1 MKNFYF
7 YQDKINMIKPI
18 YEKEWIGLSLAEAIE
33 KAKSID
39 YVHRIVEEDGQSL
52 MVPYDVKSNRVNL
65 RLRDGKVTAVY
76 TG

>member
-1 MKNFYF
+1 
-7 YQDKINMIKPI
+7 MIKPI
-18 YEKEWIGLSLAEAIE
+18 YEREWIGLSLAEAIE

-39 YVHRIVEEDGQSL
+39 YTHRIVEEDGQSF

-65 RLRDGKVTAVY
+65 RLSGGKIIGVY